1 MLWAF
6 VTALAIVG
14 YTITDKIAADLIS
27 PGPWAAARYGI
38 YEGAASAVVYWFI
51 LKAMGRSI
59 LDQSN
64 LAGWGWSAIASIG
77 VFSAYWLI
85 LWSYQLAFHASYVV
99 ALRQLSIVI
108 GVALGAW
115 FLREAAPRLR
125 LSAACIIVIG
135 VAGIVLGG

>member
-6 VTALAIVG
+6 ITALSIVG
-14 YTITDKIAADLIS
+14 YTIADKIAADFIA

-38 YEGAASAVVYWFI
+38 YEAAASAVVYWLI
-51 LKAMGRSI
+51 LKTMGRSA
-59 LDQSN
+59 LNQSS
-64 LAGWGWSAIASIG
+64 LASWGWATGAALG
-77 VFSAYWLI
+77 VFGAYWLI
-85 LWSYQLAFHASYVV
+85 LWSYQLALQASYVV

-115 FLREAAPRLR
+115 FLREAAPLLR
-125 LSAACIIVIG
+125 LSAACVIVAG